1 MTSPEQLAAGLFG
14 VLAETTLATS
24 AAIVL
29 VLLLRRPLR
38 SAFGAGLAYA
48 SWVLVPVMLLAVLL
62 PARVVVG
69 AAPNF
74 WQAIPMA
81 ANVDLPAQAATPLP
95 AALLALAW
103 ALGALVALA
112 RVLRQQHRFLAAL
125 GRLAARDDGSHQ
137 AEAVA
142 GLPAALGLLRPRIVV
157 PSDFDTRY
165 SAAQRVLMQLH
176 ERTHIRRGDLHVN
189 AGVALLR
196 CVFWFNPLV
205 HIAARHF
212 RHDQELACDQHVV
225 ARHPQQRRAY
235 GEAMLHTQLASQ
247 PLPIGCHWGFGHP
260 LKERIEMLKQPKPP
274 RARLAC
280 GTGLVLVLA
289 AATGAIAWA
298 AQPARTAAVLQAS
311 TPQAAAASD
320 VSSADTPEAR
330 LPAPA
335 YPKQALSEKTGGKVV
350 LLIDLDATGRPTHVE
365 VAESEPAGVFDAAT
379 VETAYQWRFDPEIRD
394 GKPVPSRVRVPVT
407 FEPDK
412 DGKAPARTPAST

>member
-1 MTSPEQLAAGLFG
+1 MTSPEQLAVGLLG
-14 VLAETTLATS
+14 LLAETTLAAS

-38 SAFGAGLAYA
+38 NAFGAGLAYV
-48 SWVLVPVMLLAVLL
+48 SWALVPVMGLAVLL
-62 PARVVVG
+62 PSRVVSE
-69 AAPNF
+69 APSDL
-74 WQAIPMA
+74 WQAIPA
-81 ANVDLPAQAATPLP
+81 VAKVDLPTQAAATFP
-95 AALLALAW
+95 ATLLALVW

-112 RVLRQQHRFLAAL
+112 RVLREQRRFLAAL
-125 GRLAARDDGSHQ
+125 GHLVARDDGSHQ

-165 SAAQRVLMQLH
+165 SAAQRALMQIH
-176 ERTHIRRGDLHVN
+176 ERAHIRRGDLHVN

-205 HIAARHF
+205 HLAARHF

-235 GEAMLHTQLASQ
+235 GEAMLHTQLAGQ
-247 PLPIGCHWGFGHP
+247 PLPLGCHWGFSHP
-260 LKERIEMLKQPKPP
+260 LRERIEMLKQTKPS
-274 RARLAC
+274 RARLAGGIC
-280 GTGLVLVLA
+280 LMLLLG
-289 AATGAIAWA
+289 AATGTIAWA
-298 AQPARTAAVLQAS
+298 AQPAGSATALQES
-311 TPQAAAASD
+311 TPQAAVVGDA
-320 VSSADTPEAR
+320 SSADTPEAR
-330 LPAPA
+330 LPAPT
-335 YPKQALSEKTGGKVV
+335 YPKQALSQRTSGKVV

-412 DGKAPARTPAST
+412 GEQTPASPSAST